1 MEATGIYF
9 LARLCTCG
17 VWLASA
23 IYEVFHYQHTTIKMA
38 QNHVPA
44 PTYLLLPVIMM
55 KLAGSLMLIANQ
67 FVWAVSLAWIAFTIP
82 ATFLYHF
89 TFHDKDGTFIFP
101 QMIQFSKNVSILGG
115 LLALIL
121 LDPNKPSWLV
131 ALLHKF

>member
-17 VWLASA
+17 VWAASA
-23 IYEVFHYQHTTIKMA
+23 VHEVFHYKHTTAKMT
-38 QNHVPA
+38 QNHVPWA
-44 PTYLLLPVIMM
+44 KYVLVLVIIM
-55 KLAGSLMLIANQ
+55 KFGGSLMLITNQ
-67 FVWAVSLAWIAFTIP
+67 FVWAASLAWILFMIP

-89 TFHDKDGTFIFP
+89 TFYEKDGRFIFP

-121 LDPNKPSWLV
+121 LDPDKPQWLV
-131 ALLHKF
+131 ALIHKI